1 MEKCIFPGMNN
12 ERSTISHLLPKLSED
27 EVDPSLD
34 LLMRSS
40 VIDGAEIRGHGIV
53 QGHVYGWRI
62 AIETRVKSIAVVPD
76 KFFDIKG
83 RSYPIDQFK
92 KISVS
97 SLPDYINYKDA
108 IIYKINSKS
117 DLKAPK
123 AEIIFDDAM
132 EGGVTAHVE
141 PDKKS
146 AITETTEPNVL
157 VKSYPYKQNRTFAS
171 LFGKDAEDKPFIE
184 DQLGSIYNIGDEP
197 IEICEADYLAIIV
210 DSNDD
215 YYALL
220 GVATT
225 VDEGDLDD
233 AVTWTQPKTPVN
245 VYQFKNI
252 DMWLRFD
259 SINALAY
266 FLITKYEDDIKKITP
281 VTIDPTTMV
290 YGSDEPGDDPEP
302 DPKEDEWAVNQNI
315 TEVTEN
321 TDGESRKAE
330 GKLWA
335 YINPRTM
342 QPYADD
348 YWFHQGEP
356 FYVKSLT
363 MAPKGKRIKGN
374 KITIRAD
381 QWPGMYMMVGETYIR
396 SRDTGEDERMQIKFP
411 LCKVRSDH
419 TLTLQADGDPTTFN
433 LNLEVAKPKSG
444 IMMELTAYEIAE
456 KMLEGENGCFYAVD
470 GSTEVLSE

>member
-1 MEKCIFPGMNN
+1 M
-12 ERSTISHLLPKLSED
+12 
-27 EVDPSLD
+27 
-34 LLMRSS
+34 
-40 VIDGAEIRGHGIV
+40 
-53 QGHVYGWRI
+53 
-62 AIETRVKSIAVVPD
+62 
-76 KFFDIKG
+76 
-83 RSYPIDQFK
+83 
-92 KISVS
+92 
-97 SLPDYINYKDA
+97 
-108 IIYKINSKS
+108 
-117 DLKAPK
+117 
-123 AEIIFDDAM
+123 
-132 EGGVTAHVE
+132 
-141 PDKKS
+141 
-146 AITETTEPNVL
+146 
-157 VKSYPYKQNRTFAS
+157 
-171 LFGKDAEDKPFIE
+171 FGKDAEDKPFIE
-184 DQLGSIYNIGDEP
+184 DQLGSIYNIGDKP

-225 VDEGDLDD
+225 VDDGDLDD
-233 AVTWTQPKTPVN
+233 AVTWTQPKTPIN

-281 VTIDPTTMV
+281 VTIDPTTMR
-290 YGSDEPGDDPEP
+290 YGPDEPITPQTDITRDGDDPIEPVEPDEPGDDPEP
-302 DPKEDEWAVNQNI
+302 EPDPREDEWAVNQNI

-321 TDGESRKAE
+321 ADGESRKAE

-419 TLTLQADGDPTTFN
+419 TLTL
-433 LNLEVAKPKSG
+433 
-444 IMMELTAYEIAE
+444 
-456 KMLEGENGCFYAVD
+456 
-470 GSTEVLSE
+470 